1 MNNNNIDFQEIFQKF
16 KSFVDTAS
24 NWFENNVADNFVGLL
39 KSIGVLFIDILRFIA
54 DLIQS
59 FVS

>member
-1 MNNNNIDFQEIFQKF
+1 MNNINYQEIFQKF
-16 KSFVDTAS
+16 KTFIDATSS
-24 NWFENNVADNFVGLL
+24 WFENNIADNLVSLL
-39 KSIGVLFIDILRFIA
+39 KSIGVLFIDILRFVA